1 MILATDNDRVYILK
15 KPKFNSKNLKA
26 IKALVVDVDGILTDG
41 KIWWHSP
48 GEWRRNFNIY
58 DGVGIRALVEE
69 GFIVAM
75 ITGSNAQDIRERKEK
90 LNIQYLYEGIE
101 DKIPSFEDFLKK
113 TNLKASEVA
122 YIGDDLPDV
131 PVLKRVGFS
140 ASVPTG
146 MPEAQKAAMYITK
159 KDGGKGAVRELCD
172 MLISAKNSSSKK
184 SKVKRKK

>member
-1 MILATDNDRVYILK
+1 MK
-15 KPKFNSKNLKA
+15 KSKLNLKNLKA

-41 KIWWHSP
+41 NIWWHSP

-58 DGVGIRALVEE
+58 DGFGIRELVKE

-90 LNIQYLYEGIE
+90 LNIHYLYEGIE

-113 TNLKASEVA
+113 TNLKANEVA

-131 PVLKRVGFS
+131 PVLKRVGFA
-140 ASVPTG
+140 ASVPTA
-146 MPEAQKAAMYITK
+146 MPEAKKVAMYITK

-172 MLISAKNSSSKK
+172 ILIAAKNSPPRKTAR
-184 SKVKRKK
+184 KRKK